1 MSFLS
6 QNASKMNYP
15 HFCMWS
21 IFELGYRRLRLSYRQ
36 TLAFGDAQRPS
47 AGALGS
53 RILISRIDFGK
64 SHVEVENHTKMLF
77 FGAFCSILRPFELS
91 CALIPPETIFSAYGP
106 HHCIDGLILHPASR
120 GFVHILLSD
129 RCAVRKVHS
138 TFVFEILWESFKE
151 WLGTCK
157 SSQNAVKIRI
167 LENKLIFRSPQS
179 HRNVIFWQ
187 TLLCGDAKWSDL
199 SIPHKII
206 SLATGGA
213 NISVLT

>member
-1 MSFLS
+1 MSILN

-15 HFCMWS
+15 HFCTWS
-21 IFELGYRRLRLSYRQ
+21 IFELGYGWLRMWYEQ
-36 TLAFGDAQRPS
+36 ALAFGDVKTSS

-53 RILISRIDFGK
+53 RFLISSIHFGK
-64 SHVEVENHTKMLF
+64 SHLEVENHTQMLF
-77 FGAFCSILRPFELS
+77 FSVFCGILRPFELS
-91 CALIPPETIFSAYGP
+91 CALISPEAIFSAYEP
-106 HHCIDGLILHPASR
+106 HHCIDWLILHPTSR
-120 GFVHILLSD
+120 GFVQILLSD
-129 RCAVRKVHS
+129 RCAVRKMHS
-138 TFVFEILWESFKE
+138 TSVFEILWESFKE
-151 WLGTCK
+151 LLVTSK
-157 SSQNAVKIRI
+157 SSKNAVKIEI

-213 NISVLT
+213 NIWVLT

>member
-120 GFVHILLSD
+120 GFVIYCFLTDVQSAKSIPRL
-129 RCAVRKVHS
+129 
-138 TFVFEILWESFKE
+138 FL
-151 WLGTCK
+151 K
-157 SSQNAVKIRI
+157 SSGNPLRNG
-167 LENKLIFRSPQS
+167 LELANQ
-179 HRNVIFWQ
+179 
-187 TLLCGDAKWSDL
+187 AKMQ
-199 SIPHKII
+199 
-206 SLATGGA
+206 
-213 NISVLT
+213 